1 MVKEGASPPV
11 SAYADFFN
19 PLKEQELFS
28 HLQQAIV
35 FSNVGRGNSFFCWQT
50 GMRENGKE
58 RSMNQTDRIYDLS
71 MIWSKVN
78 DIFPYFERLTFDW
91 NDLYLR
97 YIPQILAAEDEQ
109 TFHDLLTSFVDSLQD
124 GHTKYI
130 PPAEYRRSKP
140 YVPPAAP
147 SFVVSADGVFTVKIN
162 DFMHDYAGTVREY
175 LEKYPEITKVCID
188 VRDNVGGN
196 TIYGAKIAELFIPGE
211 FHACQKWTR
220 IQKGIDAAVA
230 SQTANMSEA
239 TIKRYLAEGL
249 MTEEG
254 VQKDAKIRT
263 GTYYETYIDS
273 FGAPGNKALFQGPV
287 ELLTSRR
294 TISAAEDFVAMFKSN
309 RRATI
314 IGEPTFGS
322 TGSPCLF
329 QLRCGG
335 RAQVVSVGYRLLDG
349 TEFINVGI
357 QPDVCTE
364 RIPEKTE

>member
-1 MVKEGASPPV
+1 
-11 SAYADFFN
+11 
-19 PLKEQELFS
+19 
-28 HLQQAIV
+28 
-35 FSNVGRGNSFFCWQT
+35 
-50 GMRENGKE
+50 
-58 RSMNQTDRIYDLS
+58 MNQTDRIYDLS

-147 SFVVSADGVFTVKIN
+147 SFAVSADGVFTVKIN

-175 LEKYPEITKVCID
+175 LEKYPEITKICID

-273 FGAPGNKALFQGPV
+273 FGAPEIKPCFRARWSFSPPVGPSLPQRILSPCSKAIAERRSSANQPLAPPALPACSNCAAAAERRWFQWAIACWMAPSLLTWAFSRTSARSASRKRRNKPKALPPHSKNIEENCRSPFN
-287 ELLTSRR
+287 EHASR
-294 TISAAEDFVAMFKSN
+294 TGKNAL
-309 RRATI
+309 RRRFSIRGA
-314 IGEPTFGS
+314 
-322 TGSPCLF
+322 L
-329 QLRCGG
+329 
-335 RAQVVSVGYRLLDG
+335 
-349 TEFINVGI
+349 
-357 QPDVCTE
+357 
-364 RIPEKTE
+364 